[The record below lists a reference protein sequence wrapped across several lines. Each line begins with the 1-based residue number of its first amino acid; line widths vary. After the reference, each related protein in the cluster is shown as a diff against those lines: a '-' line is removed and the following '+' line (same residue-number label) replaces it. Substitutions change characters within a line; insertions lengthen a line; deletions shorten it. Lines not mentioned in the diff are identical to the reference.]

1 MRKSKLTKSLN
12 IPPAMA
18 SRTSCLPSSTCRGR
32 ERRGG
37 RRGKKRKE
45 ERERGRER
53 KREGG
58 EEGRERKREE
68 EEGRE
73 RKRKEE
79 RGRGREREEGKG
91 GRGGRGRKIERL
103 NHMYTTSCTYL
114 HIWSVMTLKDGH
126 GSQ

>member
-73 RKRKEE
+73 RGGE
-79 RGRGREREEGKG
+79 GRERRKG
-91 GRGGRGRKIERL
+91 GRKIERL
-103 NHMYTTSCTYL
+103 NHMYITSCTYL
-114 HIWSVMTLKDGH
+114 HIWSVTTLKDGH

>member
-1 MRKSKLTKSLN
+1 MRKAKLTKSLN

-18 SRTSCLPSSTCRGR
+18 SRTSCLPSSTCRER

-58 EEGRERKREE
+58 EKGRERKREE

-73 RKRKEE
+73 R
-79 RGRGREREEGKG
+79 RGREGEEEKREENRTAKSH
-91 GRGGRGRKIERL
+91 I
-103 NHMYTTSCTYL
+103 HYIMYIPPYL
-114 HIWSVMTLKDGH
+114 ECNDSQRRPWQPMNQTL
-126 GSQ
+126 